1 MQNLLNDFRT
11 FFNVIIGCMSDIY
24 NWLTSTVIGE
34 IIFFIILISLF
45 FFLINLF
52 VDFKD

>member
-34 IIFFIILISLF
+34 IIFFIILISIFF
-45 FFLINLF
+45 FFLNLF
-52 VDFKD
+52 TNFKD